1 MKKRIY
7 ETENPLLFKMFIQKE
22 ALPEASRNVK
32 VLLAG
37 LEEQFDPPSFPV
49 ELRDE
54 LRGMLLHVCEDFDG
68 LPRLRVN

>member
-1 MKKRIY
+1 
-7 ETENPLLFKMFIQKE
+7 MFIQKE
-22 ALPEASRNVK
+22 ALPEAPRNVK

-54 LRGMLLHVCEDFDG
+54 LRGMLLHVCEEIG
-68 LPRLRVN
+68 RAHV